1 LASFQILLDVVISY
15 TITNYDDLE
24 TPRTSA
30 FYLLPLI
37 ADSTTPFAVKLTLS
51 IMFLIV
57 IRGCVPRY
65 RYDLLT
71 KMGWV
76 KFLGYVLMI
85 FIAAIM
91 LFLLW

>member
-1 LASFQILLDVVISY
+1 MLLDLLTSL
-15 TITNYDDLE
+15 ITPNYDDLE
-24 TPRTSA
+24 TPRISN
-30 FYLLPLI
+30 YSLLPLI
-37 ADSTTPFAVKLTLS
+37 ADSTSPFAVKLTLS

>member
-1 LASFQILLDVVISY
+1 MLLDLLLSSNDLNCDDLTTVSPNASF
-15 TITNYDDLE
+15 
-24 TPRTSA
+24 
-30 FYLLPLI
+30 LLPII
-37 ADSTTPFAVKLTLS
+37 ADATTPFAVKLTLS

-76 KFLGYVLMI
+76 IFLGYVLMI
-85 FIAAIM
+85 FIAALM

>member
-1 LASFQILLDVVISY
+1 MMLDIFLSGNDV
-15 TITNYDDLE
+15 NCDDL
-24 TPRTSA
+24 TNSHTR
-30 FYLLPLI
+30 I
-37 ADSTTPFAVKLTLS
+37 AYFSQLVVDATTPFAIKLTLS

-71 KMGWV
+71 KMGWI
-76 KFLGYVLMI
+76 KFLGYILMI
-85 FIAAIM
+85 LLLAIT